1 MIFAYGGDFNGYDPS
16 DGSFN
21 CNGVI
26 AADRSYHPHAYEVRY
41 QYRDILTTAADAEHG
56 KVNVHNEF
64 FFKDLSQYRLLWT
77 LVVDGEAARTGVVEN
92 LDVAPQG
99 TATVDLGLGKIPQ
112 TGGDVYI
119 NLSYV
124 LKEADGLLPAGT
136 EVSYDQIAVRESSA
150 PAFVPGSASV
160 AGNALE
166 YSVTEDSH
174 IFSGI
179 FAAPEAAR
187 SRVAVWEAAFSRKS
201 GALCSYKVNGEEM
214 LCEPLLPEFGRA
226 PVENDL
232 GARLDEK
239 LALWRYVDLELKS
252 MTVNMVSEEGTAAAK
267 VDVEYLPVAG
277 DVATVRMSYLIYPDG
292 SVRGCESMRDAGKL
306 KEAPVMFRY
315 GMKFAMPGRWS
326 ELDFYGKGPWENYSD
341 RNSAAL
347 VGRYRQTVN
356 EQYHYGYVRPQES
369 GTKTGMKFFRILDT
383 GGTGLEISSD
393 VRFSASALPFSI
405 AQLDCIK
412 DGDKPGKAANDYIR
426 GKQSHSLNLKAAAH
440 EQDRTNGVT
449 YVNFDLMQMGVG
461 GINSWGSWPLEDY
474 LIRPEERDF
483 NFVIRPLCR

>member
-1 MIFAYGGDFNGYDPS
+1 
-16 DGSFN
+16 
-21 CNGVI
+21 
-26 AADRSYHPHAYEVRY
+26 
-41 QYRDILTTAADAEHG
+41 
-56 KVNVHNEF
+56 
-64 FFKDLSQYRLLWT
+64 
-77 LVVDGEAARTGVVEN
+77 
-92 LDVAPQG
+92 
-99 TATVDLGLGKIPQ
+99 
-112 TGGDVYI
+112 
-119 NLSYV
+119 
-124 LKEADGLLPAGT
+124 
-136 EVSYDQIAVRESSA
+136 
-150 PAFVPGSASV
+150 
-160 AGNALE
+160 
-166 YSVTEDSH
+166 
-174 IFSGI
+174 
-179 FAAPEAAR
+179 
-187 SRVAVWEAAFSRKS
+187 
-201 GALCSYKVNGEEM
+201 
-214 LCEPLLPEFGRA
+214 
-226 PVENDL
+226 
-232 GARLDEK
+232 
-239 LALWRYVDLELKS
+239 

-393 VRFSASALPFSI
+393 VKFSASALPFSI

-461 GINSWGSWPLEDY
+461 GINSWGSWPLEAY

>member
-1 MIFAYGGDFNGYDPS
+1 
-16 DGSFN
+16 
-21 CNGVI
+21 
-26 AADRSYHPHAYEVRY
+26 
-41 QYRDILTTAADAEHG
+41 
-56 KVNVHNEF
+56 
-64 FFKDLSQYRLLWT
+64 
-77 LVVDGEAARTGVVEN
+77 
-92 LDVAPQG
+92 
-99 TATVDLGLGKIPQ
+99 
-112 TGGDVYI
+112 
-119 NLSYV
+119 
-124 LKEADGLLPAGT
+124 
-136 EVSYDQIAVRESSA
+136 
-150 PAFVPGSASV
+150 
-160 AGNALE
+160 
-166 YSVTEDSH
+166 
-174 IFSGI
+174 
-179 FAAPEAAR
+179 
-187 SRVAVWEAAFSRKS
+187 
-201 GALCSYKVNGEEM
+201 
-214 LCEPLLPEFGRA
+214 
-226 PVENDL
+226 
-232 GARLDEK
+232 
-239 LALWRYVDLELKS
+239 
-252 MTVNMVSEEGTAAAK
+252 
-267 VDVEYLPVAG
+267 
-277 DVATVRMSYLIYPDG
+277 
-292 SVRGCESMRDAGKL
+292 
-306 KEAPVMFRY
+306 MFRY

-369 GTKTGMKFFRILDT
+369 GTKTGMKFFRIMDT

-393 VRFSASALPFSI
+393 VKFSASALPFSI